1 MMKVGETFNHLL
13 EKILSHFLSQL
24 SSLSDICEEVSTRTQ
39 LYHKAYVLV
48 RLERIV
54 ESYHA
59 LLVAL
64 LQDRKLLHDLF
75 LLWVI
80 HVDQN
85 ILLNLFVVLFLL
97 VLRRGFQELFVD

>member
-1 MMKVGETFNHLL
+1 M
-13 EKILSHFLSQL
+13 
-24 SSLSDICEEVSTRTQ
+24 
-39 LYHKAYVLV
+39 LV